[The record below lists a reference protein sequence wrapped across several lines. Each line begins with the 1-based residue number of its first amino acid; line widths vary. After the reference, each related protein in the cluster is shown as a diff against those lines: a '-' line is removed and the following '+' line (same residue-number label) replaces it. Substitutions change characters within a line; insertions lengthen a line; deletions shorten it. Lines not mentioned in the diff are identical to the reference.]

1 MRSVKEKL
9 MVALD
14 AMAEE
19 GAKINAS
26 AVEKRA
32 GVSNG
37 SVSYYDDIAALVLE
51 YKAEQR
57 EQKTGNLGAKKSSS
71 VASGK
76 GSERANIS
84 KTSLKKKNEEL
95 KKAKE
100 KQQEYYHK
108 YMDLK
113 EKENSWAEKIGNLT
127 MALHKKK
134 SAVNPASHVIQ
145 MPKRG
150 RE

>member
-1 MRSVKEKL
+1 ME
-9 MVALD
+9 ALN

-37 SVSYYDDIAALVLE
+37 SVSYYDDIAELVLN
-51 YKAEQR
+51 YKTEQR
-57 EQKTGNLGAKKSSS
+57 EQKAGKAKGENSSS
-71 VASGK
+71 DK
-76 GSERANIS
+76 GSEKANIS
-84 KTSLKKKNEEL
+84 KVSLKKKNEEL
-95 KKAKE
+95 KKVKE
-100 KQQEYYHK
+100 KKKEYYDK

-113 EKENSWAEKIGNLT
+113 RKEKEWAERIGNLT
-127 MALHKKK
+127 MALHKER
-134 SAVNPASHVIQ
+134 SAVAPSSHVIQ

-150 RE
+150 KV

>member
-1 MRSVKEKL
+1 MRSVKDKL
-9 MVALD
+9 MAALD

-37 SVSYYDDIAALVLE
+37 SVSYYADIEDLVLE
-51 YKAEQR
+51 HKAAQR
-57 EQKTGNLGAKKSSS
+57 GQKTGKPGAKKSSS
-71 VASGK
+71 GASGK

-84 KTSLKKKNEEL
+84 KASLKKKNEDL

-100 KQQEYYHK
+100 KKQEYYNK

-127 MALHKKK
+127 MALHKEK
-134 SAVNPASHVIQ
+134 SAVNPSSHVIQ

-150 RE
+150 KE

>member
-1 MRSVKEKL
+1 MRSVKDKL
-9 MVALD
+9 TSALE
-14 AMAEE
+14 AMIEE

-51 YKAEQR
+51 
-57 EQKTGNLGAKKSSS
+57 QKTKQRSSAAKAK
-71 VASGK
+71 VDASD
-76 GSERANIS
+76 SEVVTIS
-84 KTSLKKKNEEL
+84 KADLKKKNDAL

-100 KQQEYYHK
+100 LKQKYHNENK
-108 YMDLK
+108 ELK
-113 EKENSWAEKIGNLT
+113 EKEEIWAAKIGNLT
-127 MALHKKK
+127 MALHKER

-150 RE
+150 K